1 VSLFLAENSSFENW
15 GIWEGGHVVRVL
27 VALGFLIVLAI
38 VFRVFVSKVL
48 SRALARAV
56 GIRLEEPAAI
66 ERRTRTL
73 SNTLNW
79 GFRVIL
85 VFVGAGLVLGE
96 FGLNVSALI
105 ASVGIVGVAVG
116 LGAQSL
122 VRDVLNGM
130 FILIED
136 QYAVGDTVTV
146 AGITGDVME
155 INPRRTVVRDGEGN
169 IHVIPNSAIT
179 VATNRTAGLNRFV
192 VELEVPF
199 RESDQAAELAT
210 KACKELMAERAAEI
224 LNPPRLVAEKALRDG
239 QVSLTIAGDARPAH
253 RWQVEADLRRRLK
266 RAFEA
271 ERVEME
277 FAAKAEAAG

>member
-116 LGAQSL
+116 LGA
-122 VRDVLNGM
+122 LNGM